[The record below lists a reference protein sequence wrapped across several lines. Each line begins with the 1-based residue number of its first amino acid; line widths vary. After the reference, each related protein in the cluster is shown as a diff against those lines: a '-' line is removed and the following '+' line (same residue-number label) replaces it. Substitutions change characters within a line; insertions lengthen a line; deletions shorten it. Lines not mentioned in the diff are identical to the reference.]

1 MRFKIILFISS
12 FLCLMASSLDAQ
24 LISVQSSVS
33 SDSLMIGDQ
42 VVYTLHVEAADHV
55 DFLLP
60 LLMDTLSKN
69 LEILYPLSA
78 DTTTAEGRREV
89 NHRYMITSFE
99 PGMQMI
105 PTQGV
110 IYKSGNVSDTALSMP
125 LMINVYEPVVDT
137 SQQIM
142 PIKPPINTPITF
154 KEVAPWAGVA
164 LGGLLLI
171 AAIIYLIRRYR
182 RLNGGAEGVPLKPL
196 EPAHVLAF
204 RELDKLKAEKV
215 WEKGQVKLYYTR
227 LTEVTRHYIE
237 RQYGIPAMERTTDE
251 IMQAFQKTNR
261 EDGLLDEM
269 LKELLE
275 LADLVK
281 FAREDPLPV
290 DNQSNLNNAYLFV
303 QKTFPLFYK
312 TEPEK
317 LEEEAENE

>member
-1 MRFKIILFISS
+1 MRYKTLLFISS
-12 FLCLMASSLDAQ
+12 FLYLMATSLNAQ

-60 LLMDTLSKN
+60 QLKDTLSRN
-69 LEILYPLSA
+69 LEVLYPLSA

-99 PGMQMI
+99 PGMQMV

-110 IYKSGNVSDTALSMP
+110 IYKTGGVSDTALSMP
-125 LMINVYEPVVDT
+125 LMISVFEPVVDT
-137 SQQIM
+137 TQQIM
-142 PIKPPINTPITF
+142 PIKPPINTPLTF
-154 KEVAPWAGVA
+154 KEVAPWAGLV

-171 AAIIYLIRRYR
+171 GTIIYLIRRYR
-182 RLNGGAEGVPLKPL
+182 RLKGGPEGVPLKPL
-196 EPAHVLAF
+196 EPAHVIAF
-204 RELDKLKAEKV
+204 RDLDKLKVEKI
-215 WEKGQVKLYYTR
+215 WEKGLVKLYYSR
-227 LTEVTRHYIE
+227 LTEITRHYIE
-237 RQYGIPAMERTTDE
+237 RQYEIPAMERTTDE
-251 IMQAFQKTNR
+251 IMQAFRKTNR
-261 EDGLLDEM
+261 EDSLLDEM

-303 QKTFPLFYK
+303 QKTYPLFFK

-317 LEEEAENE
+317 IGEDAGNE

>member
-1 MRFKIILFISS
+1 
-12 FLCLMASSLDAQ
+12 MASSLNAQ

-33 SDSLMIGDQ
+33 ADSMMIGDQ

-60 LLMDTLSKN
+60 QLIDTLSSN

-99 PGMQMI
+99 PGMQMV
-105 PTQGV
+105 PTLGV

-125 LMINVYEPVVDT
+125 LMISVFEPLVDT
-137 SQQIM
+137 TQQIM
-142 PIKPPINTPITF
+142 PIKPPINTPLTF
-154 KEVAPWAGVA
+154 KEVAPWAGMG

-171 AAIIYLIRRYR
+171 GLIIYLVRRFR
-182 RLNGGAEGVPLKPL
+182 HLKEGPEGVPLKPL

-204 RELDKLKAEKV
+204 RELDRLKAEKI

-251 IMQAFQKTNR
+251 IMQAFRKSNR
-261 EDGLLDEM
+261 EDSLLDEM

-281 FAREDPLPV
+281 FAKEDPLPV
-290 DNQSNLNNAYLFV
+290 DNQTNLNNAYLFV
-303 QKTFPLFYK
+303 QKTYPFFYK

-317 LEEEAENE
+317 LGEDGRDE